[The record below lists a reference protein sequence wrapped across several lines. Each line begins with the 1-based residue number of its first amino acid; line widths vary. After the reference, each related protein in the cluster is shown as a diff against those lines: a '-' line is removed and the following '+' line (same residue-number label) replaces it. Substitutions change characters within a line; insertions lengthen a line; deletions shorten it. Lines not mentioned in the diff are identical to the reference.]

1 MIGIAIILQNLV
13 QNYKQREVNLERK
26 LLKLNSL
33 REEQSTI
40 AQMQKQL
47 EEKTET
53 VEILNKTIGSL
64 RGNLSFNVG
73 FPLTGID
80 KYDTGDGFGHF
91 GLLSPAF
98 GMELLRRQDDPE
110 TKLTYFGND
119 EALSSS
125 ISHDTATPST
135 KTKSGKPF
143 KTRVQPPLSS
153 LSAPCSLAAGDQLG
167 YCFHPHFCFDQF
179 ASDNALWTPS
189 CANGIGFWS
198 PLTSSSGDSA
208 KRSWKSSWLGRWST
222 VDRF

>member
-1 MIGIAIILQNLV
+1 MIFFW
-13 QNYKQREVNLERK
+13 
-26 LLKLNSL
+26 
-33 REEQSTI
+33 T
-40 AQMQKQL
+40 
-47 EEKTET
+47 
-53 VEILNKTIGSL
+53 
-64 RGNLSFNVG
+64 G
-73 FPLTGID
+73 FCT
-80 KYDTGDGFGHF
+80 
-91 GLLSPAF
+91 
-98 GMELLRRQDDPE
+98 
-110 TKLTYFGND
+110 
-119 EALSSS
+119 ALSST

-222 VDRF
+222 VDRFWWWVDVRGGMKLQLFFFN

>member
-1 MIGIAIILQNLV
+1 MRRLLV
-13 QNYKQREVNLERK
+13 WSYFEHKMTQK
-26 LLKLNSL
+26 LSSISNQF
-33 REEQSTI
+33 EN
-40 AQMQKQL
+40 QL
-47 EEKTET
+47 
-53 VEILNKTIGSL
+53 VDL
-64 RGNLSFNVG
+64 
-73 FPLTGID
+73 
-80 KYDTGDGFGHF
+80 
-91 GLLSPAF
+91 
-98 GMELLRRQDDPE
+98 
-110 TKLTYFGND
+110 
-119 EALSSS
+119 ALSST